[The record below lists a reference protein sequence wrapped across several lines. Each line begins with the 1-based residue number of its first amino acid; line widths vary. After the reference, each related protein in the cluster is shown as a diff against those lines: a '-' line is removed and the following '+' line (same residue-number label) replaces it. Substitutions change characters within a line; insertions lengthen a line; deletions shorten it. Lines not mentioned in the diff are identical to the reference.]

1 MFATNRYLNA
11 ADVVFN
17 ATEVIASYDY
27 VAAGD
32 RVIQSVATASAIVVG
47 VVTYIVTALQL
58 FWCEHGDTI
67 LTAIVRFTFILM
79 DACGSVYY
87 AGRNF
92 RPVANR
98 YCALAT
104 DSAFY
109 QLCGV

>member
-1 MFATNRYLNA
+1 MFATNRTLNA
-11 ADVVFN
+11 VDFVFN

-27 VAAGD
+27 VAVGD
-32 RVIQSVATASAIVVG
+32 RVIQITATLAAVVIG
-47 VVTYIVTALQL
+47 VCSYVWTALLL
-58 FWCEHGDTI
+58 FWEDNGDTI
-67 LTAIVRFTFILM
+67 LTSVVRFTFILM

-87 AGRNF
+87 AGRKL

-98 YCALAT
+98 YCALAA